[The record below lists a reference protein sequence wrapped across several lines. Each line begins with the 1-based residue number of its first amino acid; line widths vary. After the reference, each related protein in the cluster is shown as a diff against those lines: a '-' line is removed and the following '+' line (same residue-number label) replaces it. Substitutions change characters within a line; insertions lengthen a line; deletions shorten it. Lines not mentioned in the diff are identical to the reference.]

1 MSILFENKVY
11 EENDY
16 QNVLSKFNY
25 NWMEID
31 RVAVIMKRSPEL
43 IYLIYQ
49 LFNNGI
55 TFIPIDPNYPIN
67 RIEYILKDSQPDIV
81 LTDNTIDLNY
91 KKTNTI
97 KSSKIAYII
106 YTSGTTGNPK
116 GIKITKESLYNF
128 FDGIAEIIDFSP
140 RKRIA
145 CFTTISFD
153 IFFLESIMALQK
165 GLSIV
170 LANEDEQ
177 RNPKLIAKLII
188 DNDVDMIQMM
198 PSRMQLLLNHDKE
211 LSCLKGVKE
220 IMIGGEPFPP
230 NLLRTLQKKTA
241 AKIYNMYGPT
251 ETTIWST
258 VSNLTSKDHV
268 DIGFPIKNTELYIV
282 DENLCLLPEGQIGE
296 ICIAGQ
302 GLSSGYVG
310 RDDLTAEKFIY
321 LPQSPT
327 IKVYRTGDVGKK
339 LPSGSFECLGRTDNQ
354 VKLRGHRIELE
365 EIETHINKF
374 NDIKQSV
381 VIALETSETD
391 KVLQAFYT
399 SENNIDPKIIENY
412 LSTKLPSYMIPTIFI
427 RGEEFIQ
434 TANGKIDRK
443 RILECIEVN
452 VDPSYS
458 HETNSNELT
467 ENQNKILEVII
478 SNLKE
483 TFSNK
488 VSLDMNFI
496 DVGLDSITFI
506 KIVVALEG
514 EFGFEFDDDM
524 LLITKF
530 PTVQSMVEYVES
542 KVQ

>member
-1 MSILFENKVY
+1 M
-11 EENDY
+11 
-16 QNVLSKFNY
+16 
-25 NWMEID
+25 
-31 RVAVIMKRSPEL
+31 
-43 IYLIYQ
+43 
-49 LFNNGI
+49 
-55 TFIPIDPNYPIN
+55 
-67 RIEYILKDSQPDIV
+67 
-81 LTDNTIDLNY
+81 
-91 KKTNTI
+91 
-97 KSSKIAYII
+97 
-106 YTSGTTGNPK
+106 
-116 GIKITKESLYNF
+116 
-128 FDGIAEIIDFSP
+128 
-140 RKRIA
+140 
-145 CFTTISFD
+145 
-153 IFFLESIMALQK
+153 
-165 GLSIV
+165 
-170 LANEDEQ
+170 
-177 RNPKLIAKLII
+177 
-188 DNDVDMIQMM
+188 
-198 PSRMQLLLNHDKE
+198 
-211 LSCLKGVKE
+211 
-220 IMIGGEPFPP
+220 
-230 NLLRTLQKKTA
+230 
-241 AKIYNMYGPT
+241 
-251 ETTIWST
+251 
-258 VSNLTSKDHV
+258 
-268 DIGFPIKNTELYIV
+268 
-282 DENLCLLPEGQIGE
+282 
-296 ICIAGQ
+296 
-302 GLSSGYVG
+302 
-310 RDDLTAEKFIY
+310 
-321 LPQSPT
+321 
-327 IKVYRTGDVGKK
+327 
-339 LPSGSFECLGRTDNQ
+339 PSGSFECLGRTDNQ